1 MASRKRSFKKP
12 QKGAETLGPVWFFG
26 LHAVREALQNPARS
40 ANRLIATRN
49 ALRELGGNLPLEA
62 ELMEPRAISKI
73 LPEGAVHQGA
83 GLLVEP
89 LPEPVLEDACSPA
102 APDRPVLVLDQVT
115 DPHNVGAI
123 LRTAAAFGA
132 RAIVT
137 TRRHSPEITGTLAKT
152 ASGAVEHVPYV
163 RVTNLAEGLTDLKD
177 LGYQI
182 IGLTEEGETTLSA
195 LAPFSAFGPT
205 AIVLGAEGAGLR
217 QKTKGI
223 CDTLVKLPTQPP
235 IASLN
240 VSNAAA
246 VALYEIVRT

>member
-1 MASRKRSFKKP
+1 MPTRKHPFKKTP
-12 QKGAETLGPVWFFG
+12 KPAEPLGSQWVFG
-26 LHAVREALQNPARS
+26 LHAVREALQNDARV

-49 ALRELGGNLPLEA
+49 AAQELGEFSKIQPEILDPKQISRELPD
-62 ELMEPRAISKI
+62 
-73 LPEGAVHQGA
+73 GAVHQGV

-89 LPEPVLEDACSPA
+89 LPEPTLEEACAPA
-102 APDRPVLVLDQVT
+102 EAQKPVVVLDQVT

-132 RAIVT
+132 KALVT
-137 TRRHSPEITGTLAKT
+137 TRRHSPDITGTLAKS

-163 RVTNLAEGLTDLKD
+163 RVSNLSQALRDLHA
-177 LGYQI
+177 LGYQS
-182 IGLTEEGETTLSA
+182 IGLTEEADATISE
-195 LAPFSAFGPT
+195 LAPFGPT

-217 QKTKGI
+217 QKTRTT
-223 CDTLVKLPTQPP
+223 CDILAKLPTAPP

-246 VALYEIVRT
+246 VALYEITRK